1 MARGRGGPTITQVA
15 EAAGVSRATVSRVL
29 NQHPS
34 VDPGIGA
41 RVREAAQRLQYR
53 PNATARNL
61 STGRTRTI
69 ALIIPDMGNPMFQSL
84 LRGISRAAEADG
96 YSGLVAEA
104 GAPDPEAGPARDAR
118 HQCDAIMLVSPR
130 MDDLSLEEI
139 LDQAGPVVVL
149 DSRPLHPR
157 TRVVAIDSASAMH
170 RVVGHLRVL
179 RHRHHVELHGAHAR
193 RAQP

>member
-69 ALIIPDMGNPMFQSL
+69 ALIIPDMGNPTFQSL
-84 LRGISRAAEADG
+84 LRGISPAAEADG
-96 YSGLVAEA
+96 YRVLVAEA
-104 GAPDPEAGPARDAR
+104 GSPDTEAGLARDAR

-130 MDDLSLEEI
+130 MDDLCFEEV
-139 LDQAGPVVVL
+139 LVQAGPEIGRA
-149 DSRPLHPR
+149 SCRE
-157 TRVVAIDSASAMH
+157 RV
-170 RVVGHLRVL
+170 
-179 RHRHHVELHGAHAR
+179 
-193 RAQP
+193 